1 MIVNKLRNQSN
12 WKETTIMSA
21 KDEEPISADTSKKKD
36 AGSAHVAKETEPT
49 AAETAKDSCCG
60 GDGTTWTN
68 AADKAQDELD
78 ETGTVNEAE
87 SDSMKKHSAG

>member
-1 MIVNKLRNQSN
+1 MS
-12 WKETTIMSA
+12 IMSA
-21 KDEEPISADTSKKKD
+21 KDEEPTSADMPKSKA
-36 AGSAHVAKETEPT
+36 AGSANVAKDMESTS
-49 AAETAKDSCCG
+49 AETSKDACC

-87 SDSMKKHSAG
+87 SEDMKKHSAA

>member
-1 MIVNKLRNQSN
+1 
-12 WKETTIMSA
+12 MSV
-21 KDEEPISADTSKKKD
+21 KDEEPTSADTPKGNA
-36 AGSAHVAKETEPT
+36 AGSANLVKEMEPT
-49 AAETAKDSCCG
+49 AAETAKDACC

-87 SDSMKKHSAG
+87 SESMKKHSAA